1 MDTSMAQYILQIFKH
16 YLTIVWSWGF
26 NTPVAI
32 PNGLKFKV
40 QGYLHKGWVEVI
52 YDEGYDTFTV
62 RTLKRDGSIKQVV
75 EDVYIDG
82 LVEAIDGMVERC
94 ENYQQRVQ
102 KQYGFARR

>member
-1 MDTSMAQYILQIFKH
+1 MDITMAKYILQIFKH

-40 QGYLHKGWVEVI
+40 QGYLHKGWVEVV
-52 YDEGYDTFTV
+52 YDDGYDTFTV
-62 RTLKRDGSIKQVV
+62 RTLKRDGGIKQEV

-82 LVEAIDGMVERC
+82 LVEVIDGMVERC
-94 ENYQQRVQ
+94 ENYKKRVQ
-102 KQYGFARR
+102 KQYGFAR